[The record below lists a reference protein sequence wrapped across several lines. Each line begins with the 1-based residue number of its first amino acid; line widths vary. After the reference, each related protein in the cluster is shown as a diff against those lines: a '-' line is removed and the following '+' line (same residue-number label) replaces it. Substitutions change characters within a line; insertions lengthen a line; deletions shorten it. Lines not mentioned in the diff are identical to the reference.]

1 MGSQSRPLAD
11 HSPDIWRDKFTS
23 IPRDIEL
30 WEAYSKER
38 DVLKNEVRSMLVSAG
53 GEWTDKLVLI
63 DTVERLGVG
72 YHFSEC
78 IEDMLADM
86 HSAHEKLESY
96 ENYDLFTTSL
106 YFRIFRQHGYS
117 VASEIF
123 NKYKEADG
131 KLSEAIT
138 NDPAGLLSLYE
149 AAHLRIHGEAVLDD
163 ALAFS
168 TSRLKSMAKSLDSGS
183 LARQVRRALEQPLHK
198 GIQRIE
204 AKHFISFYEESTYKN
219 DVLLKFAK
227 LDYNLAQM
235 LYKQE
240 LSQVKRW
247 WTALD
252 FDSKFPQIRSRIVE
266 AYFWAVGTSFEPLDA
281 LARIMFTK
289 MLCTL
294 SVADDLY
301 DAYGTIEELN
311 TYTKAIERLDIESID
326 GLSDQCKL
334 CYTTLLNVLSE
345 YEEDL
350 VKQGSYYDVYYLKK
364 TFQAN
369 MYAYHKEAIWC
380 NKNYVPPLKEYLIN
394 GSASSGLCMLGVAMI
409 TGMGHVDTT
418 RACNWATSKPKAVFA
433 TEKMGRVI
441 NDIVGYEEEHSRPH
455 VATSI
460 DCYMKEYGVSKEEA
474 VVKLY
479 ELIEDT
485 WKDMNEECLEPTA
498 VGRQFINVYLESMR
512 VCHVVYDKDSDGY
525 THPEENLK
533 HEIDFIIMD
542 PIPI

>member
-11 HSPDIWRDKFTS
+11 YSPSIWGDKFTS
-23 IPRDIEL
+23 IPRDLEL

-38 DVLKNEVRSMLVSAG
+38 EGLKSEVKSMLVSSAG
-53 GEWTDKLVLI
+53 GDKSILII
-63 DTVERLGVG
+63 DTIERLGVG

-78 IEDMLADM
+78 IEEMLAEM
-86 HSAHEKLESY
+86 HSAHAKLESY
-96 ENYDLFTTSL
+96 EKYDLFTTAL

-117 VASEIF
+117 VAAEIF
-123 NKYKEADG
+123 EKYRETDG
-131 KLSEAIT
+131 EFSEAIT
-138 NDPAGLLSLYE
+138 KDPAGLLSLYE
-149 AAHLRIHGEAVLDD
+149 AAHLRTHGEAVLDD
-163 ALAFS
+163 ALAFT
-168 TSRLKSMAKSLDSGS
+168 TSELKSMAKSLDSVS

-198 GIQRIE
+198 GIPRIE
-204 AKHFISFYEESTYKN
+204 AKHFIYCYEENPSKN

-227 LDYNLAQM
+227 LDYNLVQM

-247 WTALD
+247 WTAID
-252 FDSKFPQIRSRIVE
+252 FDSKFPQFRCRIVE
-266 AYFWAVGTSFEPLDA
+266 AYFWAVGTSFEPRYG

-289 MLCTL
+289 MLCAL

-301 DAYGTIEELN
+301 DAYGTIDELN
-311 TYTKAIERLDIESID
+311 AYTKAIERLDFESID
-326 GLSDQCKL
+326 GLADHCKL
-334 CYTTLLNVLSE
+334 CYNTLLNVLSE
-345 YEEDL
+345 YDEDL

-364 TFQAN
+364 AFQEN

-380 NKNYVPPLKEYLIN
+380 NDNYVPPLKEYLMN
-394 GSASSGLCMLGVAMI
+394 GSTSSGLCMLGVSMI
-409 TGMGHVDTT
+409 LGMGHVDTT
-418 RACNWATSKPKAVFA
+418 QACNWATSKPKAVLA

-533 HEIDFIIMD
+533 HEINFIILD
-542 PIPI
+542 PLPM